1 MKLENGI
8 IEKQGSGGGYHFIF
22 SNGEWKYIVEDNQMG
37 TEESIGLFLR
47 LLQNDK
53 EKLYSKLKDI
63 TISDS
68 EKDSYSKLDLIGRWW
83 TPHYAVRKIEFFDN
97 DRFKFNDG
105 NDNITNGNF
114 TFSNRKVTLIFDS
127 NEENIVMNLGGGKND
142 YSFTLVGDG
151 ENFVNER

>member
-1 MKLENGI
+1 MME
-8 IEKQGSGGGYHFIF
+8 
-22 SNGEWKYIVEDNQMG
+22 
-37 TEESIGLFLR
+37 
-47 LLQNDK
+47 
-53 EKLYSKLKDI
+53 
-63 TISDS
+63 
-68 EKDSYSKLDLIGRWW
+68 
-83 TPHYAVRKIEFFDN
+83 
-97 DRFKFNDG
+97 